1 MTRSRPEEEAEET
14 NPAEPA
20 ERDNVWRAF
29 HVDVDGDAR
38 VAIITL
44 SGTGS
49 GNAMGGLVWSELP
62 LLFASL
68 AANPLARAAVL
79 RGAGDC
85 FSVGLDLRWYVPRYR
100 RTMRPGEGRP
110 EVRRRLLEEA
120 AWMQDAISAVSA
132 SRLPVVAAV
141 HGRCVGAGLDLAAAC
156 DIRLASADA
165 VFSLREVRIGIVADL
180 GVLQRLPRIVGA
192 GHTRELA
199 LTGRDLSAAEA
210 HSMGLVTKVLATPEA
225 LFEEARAVA
234 ERIATYPPQTVCGI
248 KQVIERTQD
257 MPLDQGL
264 RHVALWNAAFL
275 PSPEL
280 PDLLAAALRPDD

>member
-1 MTRSRPEEEAEET
+1 MTQAEAH
-14 NPAEPA
+14 AA
-20 ERDNVWRAF
+20 WRAF
-29 HVDVDGDAR
+29 DVQVDERTG
-38 VAIITL
+38 VATVTL
-44 SGTGS
+44 TGTAA

-62 LLFASL
+62 SVFEALD
-68 AANPLARAAVL
+68 ANQAARAVVL

-100 RTMRPGEGRP
+100 RLVRGGEGSP
-110 EVRRRLLEEA
+110 EVRQQLLDEA
-120 AWMQDAISAVSA
+120 TWMQDAIGALPA
-132 SRLPVVAAV
+132 SRLPVVVAV
-141 HGRCVGAGLDLAAAC
+141 HGSCIGAGLDLAAAG

-199 LTGRDLSAAEA
+199 LTGRDVPAAEA
-210 HSMGLVTKVLATPEA
+210 CSMGLVTKVLATPSA
-225 LFEEARAVA
+225 LFAEADAVA
-234 ERIATYPPQTVCGI
+234 TRIAGYPPQTVAGI
-248 KQVIERTQD
+248 KQVVERTQD
-257 MPLDQGL
+257 MPLVEGL

-280 PDLLAAALRPDD
+280 TDLLTAALRGE